1 MAENKLIDIG
11 SLLGKEEDDAVY
23 KSFRITGADT
33 QTSSTGLVKPR
44 IPRAPGVS
52 MNPPRAKRIE
62 DSSSNFRARS
72 KATEKAKKSEASSE
86 TENMITKAISYFFGG

>member
-11 SLLGKEEDDAVY
+11 SLLGKEEDDAVSR
-23 KSFRITGADT
+23 SFRVTEANL
-33 QTSSTGLVKPR
+33 QTSPTGLVKPR

-52 MNPPRAKRIE
+52 MNPPKAKRIE
-62 DSSSNFRARS
+62 DSGVGDASRAKS
-72 KATEKAKKSEASSE
+72 KKSEESNA